1 MVTGRIGMVI
11 HANRQARRQPDG
23 HYKAIYAALAA
34 LENVKASTRARPLGL
49 QGTSARGPAAP
60 FSGTAT
66 RIQTRHS
73 SVQAVTAWQPNKEEA
88 NLPQRL
94 SRQPHS
100 LTALQKFRRQARE
113 GSSKRSCTGCTF
125 RVASDLAWAS
135 NAVI

>member
-1 MVTGRIGMVI
+1 MEEEEKKTCGILLR
-11 HANRQARRQPDG
+11 
-23 HYKAIYAALAA
+23 L
-34 LENVKASTRARPLGL
+34 LG
-49 QGTSARGPAAP
+49 GPA
-60 FSGTAT
+60 SL
-66 RIQTRHS
+66 
-73 SVQAVTAWQPNKEEA
+73 VTAWQPNKEEA

-125 RVASDLAWAS
+125 RVASDLACAS